1 MNKFSKYLDEKHST
15 ITTCEEIDREII
27 EQFLINIKVESNGG
41 NGIRDDLLKLRNV
54 LETIGKI
61 YDFPHLTKLFLK
73 SDFPPERKAEF
84 KSYSDSE
91 LKRLNA
97 QIVKW
102 KSR

>member
-1 MNKFSKYLDEKHST
+1 MIFH
-15 ITTCEEIDREII
+15 I
-27 EQFLINIKVESNGG
+27 F
-41 NGIRDDLLKLRNV
+41 
-54 LETIGKI
+54 
-61 YDFPHLTKLFLK
+61 TKLFLK

-102 KSR
+102 KKQIARAMNHPPDAGTMNSDTADLAERLP